1 MKKIIFKLTNFKRLA
16 EYAIQTE
23 EKKWGKSV
31 KEHLYTIIMDD
42 IKSFKYDANNGMK
55 WSAEEKASFE
65 KLSHVDK
72 KKYLI
77 NKMGFK
83 GGVVFPNLS
92 PESLYKYPEIRQG
105 VDTSKEYYERGI
117 KALSSLQVSFGE
129 LEEKKQQEILENFRF
144 ASNRGVLKASKEL
157 ADLLCARNFLHSNK
171 ESLKDLQEASLLYQ
185 KLANAGSPDGYYGYY
200 KLYRFV
206 KDDSKFFHTSLT
218 EKDLLVNEAQAL
230 TYLNLALENGSK
242 EALEDLAYDFENTY
256 ELYPMA
262 LDIMITVGYLYQDRS
277 AFIKA
282 MNYANY
288 AVNLNVYE
296 LFYTA
301 CMRMAIMLGGSL
313 DELIMCYN
321 LSVSVH
327 ADKIRA
333 EKLKTYAK
341 NRKLIDGLDPY
352 FDEHFPPDLVLDF
365 GTEFY
370 GDMYGGSGRYPGVYK
385 WIEDGKMKDP
395 RDKDS
400 TLSTV
405 KDFYQ
410 KLWQIIIWKY
420 NYRINYKIEI
430 VEEYFTV
437 DTYTIHLLYRKYA
450 SGFTSARPYVF
461 PKEVLDMHIDFN
473 KIPPEDLV

>member
-1 MKKIIFKLTNFKRLA
+1 MEKIIFRLDYIA
-16 EYAIQTE
+16 EYMKKSE
-23 EKKWGKSV
+23 EKKWGKSI
-31 KEHLYTIIMDD
+31 KNGYYTRIMDD

-55 WSAEEKASFE
+55 WSAEEKVSFE
-65 KLSHVDK
+65 KLSHADK

-83 GGVVFPNLS
+83 GGVIFPNLN

-105 VDTSKEYYERGI
+105 DDTSKEYYERGI
-117 KALSSLQVSFGE
+117 KVLSSLQVSFGE
-129 LEEKKQQEILENFRF
+129 LEEKKQQEILDNFRF

-157 ADLLCARNFLHSNK
+157 ADLLCERNFLHSNK
-171 ESLKDLQEASLLYQ
+171 DSLKEFQEASLLYQ

-206 KDDSKFFHTSLT
+206 KDDSKFFHSSLIA
-218 EKDLLVNEAQAL
+218 KDLLVNEAQAL

-242 EALEDLAYDFENTY
+242 EALEDLAY
-256 ELYPMA
+256 ELEKSYNA
-262 LDIMITVGYLYQDRS
+262 YQLSLDIMMTVGYLYQDRS

-288 AVNLNVYE
+288 AVNLMVYE

-301 CMRMAIMLGGSL
+301 CMRMSIMLGGSL

-352 FDEHFPPDLVLDF
+352 FDEYFPPDLVLDF

-400 TLSTV
+400 TLATV

-410 KLWQIIIWKY
+410 KLWQIIIWKFT
-420 NYRINYKIEI
+420 YRINYKIDISEK
-430 VEEYFTV
+430 YFTV
-437 DTYTIHLLYRKYA
+437 DAYTMYLLYRKYA
-450 SGFTSARPYVF
+450 SGFASARPYVF
-461 PKEVLDMHIDFN
+461 PKEVLDIPIDFN
-473 KIPPEDLV
+473 KIPPENLV

>member
-1 MKKIIFKLTNFKRLA
+1 MKRIIFKHTYIIQLA
-16 EYAIQTE
+16 ECIKKTG
-23 EKKWGKSV
+23 EKKWGKSS
-31 KEHLYTIIMDD
+31 KERIYIITMDN

-55 WSAEEKASFE
+55 WSAEEKVSFE

-83 GGVVFPNLS
+83 GGVIFPNLS

-105 VDTSKEYYERGI
+105 DDTSKEYYERGI

-256 ELYPMA
+256 KLYPMA

-352 FDEHFPPDLVLDF
+352 FDEKFPPDLVLDF
-365 GTEFY
+365 GTQFFSS
-370 GDMYGGSGRYPGVYK
+370 MYGGSSEYPGVYR
-385 WIEDGKMKDP
+385 WIEIGNMKDP
-395 RDKDS
+395 RDENS
-400 TLSTV
+400 TKKSVL
-405 KDFYQ
+405 DFYK
-410 KLWQIIIWKY
+410 KLWQIIIHRA
-420 NYRINYKIEI
+420 NYFIEFPSETAINYYGLYDY
-430 VEEYFTV
+430 VA
-437 DTYTIHLLYRKYA
+437 HLLYRKYS
-450 SGFTSARPYVF
+450 SGFASARPYIF
-461 PKEVLDMHIDFN
+461 PQDVLATKIDYNKVPPRDM
-473 KIPPEDLV
+473 K

>member
-1 MKKIIFKLTNFKRLA
+1 C
-16 EYAIQTE
+16 
-23 EKKWGKSV
+23 
-31 KEHLYTIIMDD
+31 
-42 IKSFKYDANNGMK
+42 
-55 WSAEEKASFE
+55 
-65 KLSHVDK
+65 
-72 KKYLI
+72 
-77 NKMGFK
+77 
-83 GGVVFPNLS
+83 
-92 PESLYKYPEIRQG
+92 
-105 VDTSKEYYERGI
+105 I
-117 KALSSLQVSFGE
+117 KALSSLHLSFGE
-129 LEEKKQQEILENFRF
+129 LEEKKQQEILDNFRF

-157 ADLLCARNFLHSNK
+157 ADLLCERNFLHSNK
-171 ESLKDLQEASLLYQ
+171 DSVKELQEASLLYQ

-218 EKDLLVNEAQAL
+218 AKDLLVNEAQAL
-230 TYLNLALENGSK
+230 TYLNLALENGNK
-242 EALEDLAYDFENTY
+242 EALEDLAY
-256 ELYPMA
+256 ELEKSYNA
-262 LDIMITVGYLYQDRS
+262 YQLSLDLMITVGYLYQDRS

-288 AVNLNVYE
+288 AVNRHVYE

-352 FDEHFPPDLVLDF
+352 FDEYFPPDLVLDF

-400 TLSTV
+400 TLATV

-410 KLWQIIIWKY
+410 KLWQIIIWKS
-420 NYRINYKIEI
+420 NYRINYKRDIS
-430 VEEYFTV
+430 EYYFSIQS
-437 DTYTIHLLYRKYA
+437 YTMHLLYRKYA

-461 PKEVLDMHIDFN
+461 PKEVLDIPIDFN

>member
-55 WSAEEKASFE
+55 WSAEEKSSFE

-83 GGVVFPNLS
+83 GGVIFPNLS

-105 VDTSKEYYERGI
+105 DDTSKEYYERGI

-171 ESLKDLQEASLLYQ
+171 ESVKDLQEASLLYQ

-206 KDDSKFFHTSLT
+206 KDDIVVVIGK
-218 EKDLLVNEAQAL
+218 V
-230 TYLNLALENGSK
+230 ENVK
-242 EALEDLAYDFENTY
+242 RFERD
-256 ELYPMA
+256 MA
-262 LDIMITVGYLYQDRS
+262 
-277 AFIKA
+277 
-282 MNYANY
+282 
-288 AVNLNVYE
+288 E
-296 LFYTA
+296 
-301 CMRMAIMLGGSL
+301 
-313 DELIMCYN
+313 
-321 LSVSVH
+321 
-327 ADKIRA
+327 
-333 EKLKTYAK
+333 
-341 NRKLIDGLDPY
+341 
-352 FDEHFPPDLVLDF
+352 
-365 GTEFY
+365 
-370 GDMYGGSGRYPGVYK
+370 
-385 WIEDGKMKDP
+385 
-395 RDKDS
+395 
-400 TLSTV
+400 
-405 KDFYQ
+405 
-410 KLWQIIIWKY
+410 
-420 NYRINYKIEI
+420 
-430 VEEYFTV
+430 
-437 DTYTIHLLYRKYA
+437 
-450 SGFTSARPYVF
+450 
-461 PKEVLDMHIDFN
+461 
-473 KIPPEDLV
+473 

>member
-1 MKKIIFKLTNFKRLA
+1 MKKIIFRLTNFKRLA
-16 EYAIQTE
+16 EYSIQSE
-23 EKKWGKSV
+23 EKKWGKSI
-31 KEHLYTIIMDD
+31 KERIYTIIMDD

-83 GGVVFPNLS
+83 GGVIFPNLN

-105 VDTSKEYYERGI
+105 DDTSKEYYERGI

-171 ESLKDLQEASLLYQ
+171 ESVKELQEASLLYQ

-256 ELYPMA
+256 KLYPMA

-288 AVNLNVYE
+288 AVNEKVYE

-327 ADKIRA
+327 ANKIRA

-420 NYRINYKIEI
+420 NYRINYKSEI
-430 VEEYFTV
+430 AEKYFTV
-437 DTYTIHLLYRKYA
+437 DAYTIHLLYRKY
-450 SGFTSARPYVF
+450 SLGFTSARPYVF
-461 PKEVLDMHIDFN
+461 PKEVLDMDIDFN

>member
-16 EYAIQTE
+16 EYAIQAE

-65 KLSHVDK
+65 KLSHADK

-105 VDTSKEYYERGI
+105 DDTSKEYYERGI

-171 ESLKDLQEASLLYQ
+171 ESVKELQEASLLYQ
-185 KLANAGSPDGYYGYY
+185 KLATAGSPDGYYGYY

-262 LDIMITVGYLYQDRS
+262 LDLMITVGYLYQDRS

-327 ADKIRA
+327 ANKIRA
-333 EKLKTYAK
+333 EKLKTYAQ

-473 KIPPEDLV
+473 KIPPEGLV

>member
-1 MKKIIFKLTNFKRLA
+1 MKKIIFDILEITRIDKYTDKML
-16 EYAIQTE
+16 EY
-23 EKKWGKSV
+23 KWGKSV
-31 KEHLYTIIMDD
+31 KEQTYHIILDD
-42 IKSFKYDANNGMK
+42 IKSLKYDANNGMK
-55 WSAEEKASFE
+55 WSAEEKVSFE
-65 KLSHVDK
+65 KLSFVEK

-83 GGVVFPNLS
+83 GGVIFPNLS
-92 PESLYKYPEIRQG
+92 PETLYKYPEIRQG
-105 VDTSKEYYERGI
+105 DDTSKEYYERGM
-117 KALSSLQVSFGE
+117 KAISSLHVNFGE
-129 LEEKKQQEILENFRF
+129 LEAKKQQEILDNFRF

-157 ADLLCARNFLHSNK
+157 ADLLCERNFLHSNK
-171 ESLKDLQEASLLYQ
+171 DSLKEFQEASLLYQ

-200 KLYRFV
+200 KLYRFA
-206 KDDSKFFHTSLT
+206 KDNSKFFHSSLT
-218 EKDLLVNEAQAL
+218 AKDLLVNEAQAL
-230 TYLNLALENGSK
+230 TYLNLALENGNK
-242 EALEDLAYDFENTY
+242 EALEDLAY
-256 ELYPMA
+256 ELEKSYGLYQLS
-262 LDIMITVGYLYQDRS
+262 LDLMITVGYLYQNRS

-288 AVNLNVYE
+288 SVNGKVYE

-301 CMRMAIMLGGSL
+301 CMRMSIMLGGSL

-352 FDEHFPPDLVLDF
+352 FDEYFPPDLVLDF

-385 WIEDGKMKDP
+385 WIEDGKMQDP

-410 KLWQIIIWKY
+410 KLWQIIIWKS
-420 NYRINYKIEI
+420 NYRINYKIDI
-430 VEEYFTV
+430 AEEYFTV
-437 DTYTIHLLYRKYA
+437 DAYTMHLLYRKYP

-461 PKEVLDMHIDFN
+461 PKEVLATKIDFN
-473 KIPPEDLV
+473 KIPPKDLV

>member
-1 MKKIIFKLTNFKRLA
+1 MKRIIFDLMEINILKD
-16 EYAIQTE
+16 YAKGVGV
-23 EKKWGKSV
+23 KKWGKSV
-31 KEHLYTIIMDD
+31 KELTYTIIMDD

-55 WSAEEKASFE
+55 WTADEKASFE
-65 KLSHVDK
+65 KLSHLDK

-83 GGVVFPNLS
+83 GGVIFPNLS
-92 PESLYKYPEIRQG
+92 PDTLYKYTEIR
-105 VDTSKEYYERGI
+105 DNTSKTNYEKGMN
-117 KALSSLQVSFGE
+117 ALSSLKVSFGE
-129 LEEKKQQEILENFRF
+129 IEENKQNEILYNFRI
-144 ASNRGVLKASKEL
+144 ASNKGALKASKEL
-157 ADLLCARNFLHSNK
+157 AELLCERNFLHSNK
-171 ESLKDLQEASLLYQ
+171 DSLKELQEASRLYQ

-200 KLYRFV
+200 KLYRFIL
-206 KDDSKFFHTSLT
+206 DDSKVFHNSIT
-218 EKDLLVNEAQAL
+218 EQDLNLNQEQAL
-230 TYLNLALENGSK
+230 KYLNLALEKGNK
-242 EALEDLAYDFENTY
+242 EALEDLAYDFEKSY
-256 ELYPMA
+256 KIYSMA
-262 LDIMITVGYLYQDRS
+262 LDFMITVGYLYQDRS

-288 AVNLNVYE
+288 ETNLFVYE

-333 EKLKTYAK
+333 EKLKTYAQ
-341 NRKLIDGLDPY
+341 NRKLVDGLDPY
-352 FDEHFPPDLVLDF
+352 FDELFPPDLVLDF
-365 GTEFY
+365 GTQFY

-400 TLSTV
+400 TLATV

-410 KLWQIIIWKY
+410 KLWQIIIWKTA
-420 NYRINYKIEI
+420 YRINYKQEI
-430 VEEYFTV
+430 TEKYFTV
-437 DTYTIHLLYRKYA
+437 DAYTMHLLYRKYA
-450 SGFTSARPYVF
+450 SGFTSARPYIF
-461 PKEVLDMHIDFN
+461 PKEVLDMKIDFN
-473 KIPPEDLV
+473 KIPPENLV

>member
-1 MKKIIFKLTNFKRLA
+1 MTKIIFDVLKITSL
-16 EYAIQTE
+16 EQYANKMLE
-23 EKKWGKSV
+23 FKWGKSV
-31 KEHLYTIIMDD
+31 KELIYYRTLDD
-42 IKSFKYDANNGMK
+42 IKSFKYDANNVMK
-55 WSAEEKASFE
+55 WTAEEKASFE
-65 KLSHVDK
+65 KLSHIDK

-83 GGVVFPNLS
+83 GGVIFPELS
-92 PESLYKYPEIRQG
+92 PDTLYKYPEIRQG
-105 VDTSKEYYERGI
+105 DDTSKEYYERGM

-129 LEEKKQQEILENFRF
+129 LEEKKQKEILSNFRF
-144 ASNRGVLKASKEL
+144 ASDRGVLKASKEL
-157 ADLLCARNFLHSNK
+157 ADLLCERNFLYSNND
-171 ESLKDLQEASLLYQ
+171 SLKDLQEASKLYQ
-185 KLANAGSPDGYYGYY
+185 ALAKAGSPDGYYGYY
-200 KLYRFV
+200 KLYRFIL
-206 KDDSKFFHTSLT
+206 DDSKVVHNSIT
-218 EKDLLVNEAQAL
+218 EKDLNVNQEQAL
-230 TYLNLALENGSK
+230 RYLNLALAKGNK
-242 EALEDLAYDFENTY
+242 EALEDLAYDFEKSY
-256 ELYPMA
+256 QIYPIA
-262 LDIMITVGYLYQDRS
+262 LDLMITVGYLYQDKN

-288 AVNLNVYE
+288 AVNEYVYE

-301 CMRMAIMLGGSL
+301 CMRMAIMLGCSL

-327 ADKIRA
+327 ANKIRA
-333 EKLKTYAK
+333 GKLKEYAQ

-352 FDEHFPPDLVLDF
+352 FDELFPPDLVLDF

-400 TLSTV
+400 TLATV

-410 KLWQIIIWKY
+410 KLWQIVIWKST
-420 NYRINYKIEI
+420 YKMDYKREI
-430 VEEYFTV
+430 AEEYFTI
-437 DTYTIHLLYRKYA
+437 DAYTMHLLYRKYA
-450 SGFTSARPYVF
+450 SGFTSARPYIF
-461 PKEVLDMHIDFN
+461 PKEVLDMKIDFN

>member
-55 WSAEEKASFE
+55 WSAEEKSSFE

-105 VDTSKEYYERGI
+105 DDTSKEYYERGI

-327 ADKIRA
+327 ANKIRA

>member
-1 MKKIIFKLTNFKRLA
+1 MKKIIFNLTNFKRLA
-16 EYAIQTE
+16 EYEIQSK
-23 EKKWGKSV
+23 EKKWGKSI
-31 KEHLYTIIMDD
+31 KERIYTHVMDD

-55 WSAEEKASFE
+55 WSAEEKTSFE

-83 GGVVFPNLS
+83 GGVIFPNLS

-105 VDTSKEYYERGI
+105 DDTSKEYYERGI
-117 KALSSLQVSFGE
+117 KAISSLQVSFGE

-242 EALEDLAYDFENTY
+242 EALEDLAYEVEKSY
-256 ELYPMA
+256 KIYPMA
-262 LDIMITVGYLYQDRS
+262 LDLMLTVGYLYQDRS

-288 AVNLNVYE
+288 AVNEKVYE

-420 NYRINYKIEI
+420 NYRINYKIDIAEN
-430 VEEYFTV
+430 YFTIQS
-437 DTYTIHLLYRKYA
+437 YTMHLLYRKYS

-461 PKEVLDMHIDFN
+461 PKEVLDMDIDFN

>member
-1 MKKIIFKLTNFKRLA
+1 MKKILFDVLKITRIDKYTDKML
-16 EYAIQTE
+16 EY
-23 EKKWGKSV
+23 KWGKSV
-31 KEHLYTIIMDD
+31 KERDYD
-42 IKSFKYDANNGMK
+42 ILRNDLKSFKYDANNGMK
-55 WSAEEKASFE
+55 WTADEKASFE

-83 GGVVFPNLS
+83 GGVIFPNLS
-92 PESLYKYPEIRQG
+92 PDTLYKYPEISD
-105 VDTSKEYYERGI
+105 DTSKTNYEKGMN
-117 KALSSLQVSFGE
+117 ALSSLKVSFGE
-129 LEEKKQQEILENFRF
+129 IEENKQNEILSNFRT
-144 ASNRGVLKASKEL
+144 ASDKGALKASKEL
-157 ADLLCARNFLHSNK
+157 ADLLCERNFLHSNK
-171 ESLKDLQEASLLYQ
+171 DSLKELQEAGRLYQ

-200 KLYRFV
+200 KLYRFIL
-206 KDDSKFFHTSLT
+206 DDSKAFHNSIT
-218 EKDLLVNEAQAL
+218 EQDLNVNQEQAL
-230 TYLNLALENGSK
+230 RYLNLALEKGNK
-242 EALEDLAYDFENTY
+242 EALEDLAYELEKSYD
-256 ELYPMA
+256 LYPLS
-262 LDIMITVGYLYQDRS
+262 LDLMITVGYLYQDRS

-288 AVNLNVYE
+288 ATNRAVYE

-333 EKLKTYAK
+333 EKLKTYAQ
-341 NRKLIDGLDPY
+341 NRKLVDGLDPY
-352 FDEHFPPDLVLDF
+352 FDELFPPDLVLDF
-365 GTEFY
+365 GVMLE
-370 GDMYGGSGRYPGVYK
+370 GNVYGGSGRYPGVYK
-385 WIEDGKMKDP
+385 WIADGKMKDP

-400 TLSTV
+400 TLATV

-410 KLWQIIIWKY
+410 KLWQIIIWKFT
-420 NYRINYKIEI
+420 YRINYKKEI
-430 VEEYFTV
+430 TEEYFTV
-437 DTYTIHLLYRKYA
+437 DTYTAHLLYRKYA

-461 PKEVLDMHIDFN
+461 PKEVLDMKIDFN

>member
-1 MKKIIFKLTNFKRLA
+1 MEKIIFRLDYIA
-16 EYAIQTE
+16 EYMKKSE
-23 EKKWGKSV
+23 EKKWGKSI
-31 KEHLYTIIMDD
+31 KNGYYTRIMDD

-55 WSAEEKASFE
+55 WSAEEKVSFE
-65 KLSHVDK
+65 KLSFVEK

-83 GGVVFPNLS
+83 GGVIFPNLS

-105 VDTSKEYYERGI
+105 DDTSKEYYERGI
-117 KALSSLQVSFGE
+117 KAISSLHVSFGE

-157 ADLLCARNFLHSNK
+157 ADLLCERNFLHSNK
-171 ESLKDLQEASLLYQ
+171 DSLKEFQEASLLYQ

-206 KDDSKFFHTSLT
+206 KDDSKFFHSSLT
-218 EKDLLVNEAQAL
+218 AKDLLVNEAQAL
-230 TYLNLALENGSK
+230 TYLNLALENGNK
-242 EALEDLAYDFENTY
+242 EALKDLAYDFEHTY
-256 ELYPMA
+256 KIYPMS

-288 AVNLNVYE
+288 SVNGKAYE

-301 CMRMAIMLGGSL
+301 CMRMSIMLGGSL

-352 FDEHFPPDLVLDF
+352 FDEYFPPDLVLDF

-400 TLSTV
+400 TLATV

-410 KLWQIIIWKY
+410 KLWQIIIWKS
-420 NYRINYKIEI
+420 NYRINYKRDIS
-430 VEEYFTV
+430 EYYFSIQS
-437 DTYTIHLLYRKYA
+437 YTMHLLYRKYS

-461 PKEVLDMHIDFN
+461 PKEVLDMDIDFN

>member
-1 MKKIIFKLTNFKRLA
+1 MDKIVFSLTDIKCIYDYAMKAL
-16 EYAIQTE
+16 
-23 EKKWGKSV
+23 EKKWGKSP
-31 KEHLYTIIMDD
+31 KELIYATIMDD

-55 WSAEEKASFE
+55 WSAEEKVSFE

-83 GGVVFPNLS
+83 GGVIFPNLS

-105 VDTSKEYYERGI
+105 DDTSKEYYERGI
-117 KALSSLQVSFGE
+117 KAISSLQVSFGE

-171 ESLKDLQEASLLYQ
+171 ESVKELQEASLLYQ

-218 EKDLLVNEAQAL
+218 AKDLLVNEAQAL

-242 EALEDLAYDFENTY
+242 EALEDLAYDFEHTY
-256 ELYPMA
+256 KIYPMS

-288 AVNLNVYE
+288 AVNSFVYE

-400 TLSTV
+400 TLATV

-410 KLWQIIIWKY
+410 KLWQIIIWKA
-420 NYRINYKIEI
+420 NYRINYKRDIA
-430 VEEYFTV
+430 EEYFTV
-437 DTYTIHLLYRKYA
+437 DAYTMHLLYRKYS
-450 SGFTSARPYVF
+450 SGFTSASPYVF
-461 PKEVLDMHIDFN
+461 PKEVLDIPIDFN

>member
-1 MKKIIFKLTNFKRLA
+1 MEKIIFRLDYIA
-16 EYAIQTE
+16 EYMKKSE
-23 EKKWGKSV
+23 EKKWGKSI
-31 KEHLYTIIMDD
+31 KNGYYTRIMDD

-55 WSAEEKASFE
+55 WSAEEKVSFE
-65 KLSHVDK
+65 KLSHADK

-83 GGVVFPNLS
+83 GGVIFPNLN

-105 VDTSKEYYERGI
+105 DDTSKEYYERGI
-117 KALSSLQVSFGE
+117 KVLSSLQVSFGE
-129 LEEKKQQEILENFRF
+129 LEEKKQQEILDNFRF

-157 ADLLCARNFLHSNK
+157 ADLLCERNFLHSNK
-171 ESLKDLQEASLLYQ
+171 DSLKEFQEASLLYQ

-206 KDDSKFFHTSLT
+206 KDDSKFFHSSLIA
-218 EKDLLVNEAQAL
+218 KDLLVNEAQAL

-242 EALEDLAYDFENTY
+242 EALKDLAYDFEHTY
-256 ELYPMA
+256 KIYPMS

-288 AVNLNVYE
+288 SVNGKAYE

-301 CMRMAIMLGGSL
+301 CMRMSIMLGGSL

-352 FDEHFPPDLVLDF
+352 FDEYFPPDLVLDF

-400 TLSTV
+400 TLATV

-410 KLWQIIIWKY
+410 KLWQIIIWKS
-420 NYRINYKIEI
+420 NYRINYKRDIS
-430 VEEYFTV
+430 EYYFSIQS
-437 DTYTIHLLYRKYA
+437 YTMHLLYRKYA

-461 PKEVLDMHIDFN
+461 PKEVLDMDIDFN

>member
-1 MKKIIFKLTNFKRLA
+1 MKRIIFKHTYIIQLA
-16 EYAIQTE
+16 ECIKKTG
-23 EKKWGKSV
+23 EKKWGKSS
-31 KEHLYTIIMDD
+31 KERIYIITMDN

-55 WSAEEKASFE
+55 WSAEEKVSFE

-83 GGVVFPNLS
+83 GGVIFPNLS

-105 VDTSKEYYERGI
+105 DDTSKEYYERGI

-200 KLYRFV
+200 KLYR
-206 KDDSKFFHTSLT
+206 TSLT

-256 ELYPMA
+256 KLYPMA

-327 ADKIRA
+327 MCYNLSVSVHANKIRA

-365 GTEFY
+365 GTAFY

-410 KLWQIIIWKY
+410 KLWQIIIWKRTY
-420 NYRINYKIEI
+420 RVNYQREI
-430 VEEYFTV
+430 AEEYFTV
-437 DTYTIHLLYRKYA
+437 DTYTAHLLYRKYS